1 MTAEEARE
9 WYWSDDAK
17 ENRKM
22 VDFYSSDNGKELRKI
37 SDQIL
42 RGELSSSW
50 REQNL
55 SKKDEHEFY
64 SIANDV
70 LWDVTKRWNKVNEF
84 RGLLYEALKNR
95 FYSEFRRKRTQK
107 RGKDKEMLSL
117 EAKVTEDGSE
127 LGELID
133 SNMSIE
139 EELQK
144 SGLNNVFASKGVIQ
158 YIDGLSSKQKQ
169 LLYLQIDGF
178 STAEIKEKMKLSGK
192 DFQNLND
199 SLKDYERISLLFP
212 YINNSS
218 RRKDTEDMRKKDEDS
233 KSGVK
238 PIDSICYQL
247 DEGFWNCNHPMQ
259 RPSGQWSNV
268 NRSKFICDIL
278 HGYSM
283 LPVVISEEVKKDSEC
298 TTLWLIDGVQ
308 RCTIMDSFLHDGFK
322 ISSAVEKPMVKY
334 TVTEVDENGR
344 KKRNK
349 NGSPVVRTE
358 EFDIRN
364 KKFSQLPKELQDDF
378 MSYEY
383 PTIMNLNCT
392 SEKIIY
398 DIARMNRS
406 RPMTGAQ
413 INWTGLSEEMAIMI
427 KQLIQR
433 MEFFR
438 PENDTTN
445 FKISDMKNGQ
455 IEKMVVEAL
464 MLIFFENDYST
475 NFKRNCEFLARH
487 ADIEETT
494 GKIYRIVSTLCEVLT
509 PDVADLFTA
518 TKSML
523 WIALFDKF
531 QKIDKDGEEIEGS
544 CFVDFLREFKETL
557 SAKEINGESIDTIGS
572 ADCHRRGK
580 MQRKMSILYRL
591 MYDYFGVEYEEPN
604 EPEENQSDATE
615 SEERETQESCINLG
629 NDRTEEPVAEQQEI
643 EEFVTD
649 LHNEPDEETQKTE
662 EENTVTETV
671 TGEQKNNSENGE
683 EQSEVV
689 ESFEES
695 PKEPIDIKKF
705 CSDILHKEILDED
718 IELFKNVLHADTK
731 DVDPDVPLLEDDN
744 MPSLIAMVAWSY
756 QEEKDRTLD
765 KWLPAY
771 IKKTN
776 EYKKNQAENFK
787 DMRVAFMVFEATNM
801 REEAS

>member
-1 MTAEEARE
+1 
-9 WYWSDDAK
+9 
-17 ENRKM
+17 
-22 VDFYSSDNGKELRKI
+22 
-37 SDQIL
+37 
-42 RGELSSSW
+42 
-50 REQNL
+50 
-55 SKKDEHEFY
+55 
-64 SIANDV
+64 
-70 LWDVTKRWNKVNEF
+70 
-84 RGLLYEALKNR
+84 
-95 FYSEFRRKRTQK
+95 
-107 RGKDKEMLSL
+107 
-117 EAKVTEDGSE
+117 
-127 LGELID
+127 
-133 SNMSIE
+133 
-139 EELQK
+139 
-144 SGLNNVFASKGVIQ
+144 
-158 YIDGLSSKQKQ
+158 
-169 LLYLQIDGF
+169 
-178 STAEIKEKMKLSGK
+178 
-192 DFQNLND
+192 
-199 SLKDYERISLLFP
+199 
-212 YINNSS
+212 
-218 RRKDTEDMRKKDEDS
+218 
-233 KSGVK
+233 
-238 PIDSICYQL
+238 
-247 DEGFWNCNHPMQ
+247 
-259 RPSGQWSNV
+259 
-268 NRSKFICDIL
+268 
-278 HGYSM
+278 
-283 LPVVISEEVKKDSEC
+283 
-298 TTLWLIDGVQ
+298 
-308 RCTIMDSFLHDGFK
+308 
-322 ISSAVEKPMVKY
+322 
-334 TVTEVDENGR
+334 
-344 KKRNK
+344 
-349 NGSPVVRTE
+349 
-358 EFDIRN
+358 
-364 KKFSQLPKELQDDF
+364 